1 MYIILKRY
9 ICNFGI
15 ISKQSTDQKKYLAIS
30 NKKILTCVK
39 FKPS

>member
-1 MYIILKRY
+1 MYIILERY

-15 ISKQSTDQKKYLAIS
+15 ISKQRTDQKYLAVS